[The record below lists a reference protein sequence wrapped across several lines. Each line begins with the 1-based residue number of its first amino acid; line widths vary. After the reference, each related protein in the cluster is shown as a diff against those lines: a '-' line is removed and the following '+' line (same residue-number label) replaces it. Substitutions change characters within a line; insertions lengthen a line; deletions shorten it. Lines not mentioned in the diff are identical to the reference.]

1 MRFKLSKADVKIM
14 IEQSKEMIKIGEMQI
29 KLAKEATRKANIN
42 MVNAKAVI
50 KYLGGK

>member
-1 MRFKLSKADVKIM
+1 MSIKISKTDAKIM

-29 KLAKEATRKANIN
+29 KLAKEANRKANIN
-42 MVNAKAVI
+42 IINAKAVI